1 MSEQPGILAE
11 IIEHKTRELVE
22 RKQRVPEETL
32 REWVQEA
39 SAPRGFE
46 SALRNAQQASRPG
59 VIAEIKRASPSRG
72 ILRENFN
79 PMQIA
84 AGYQMNGATCLSI
97 LTDSHYFKGSCAIL
111 ELCRKSCYLPILR
124 KDFIIDPY
132 QVYET
137 RAVNADCMLLI
148 VAALKD
154 GQMAELYAL
163 ARELHLD
170 VLLEV
175 HNTEEL
181 GRALELQPT
190 LLGIN
195 NRNLQTFDTTLDTT
209 LELLPRI
216 PNTCHV
222 VTESGIHTKEDIAR
236 MTGKG
241 VNSFLVGE
249 AFMVAEEPGT
259 RLNELFFQSS
269 QS

>member
-1 MSEQPGILAE
+1 
-11 IIEHKTRELVE
+11 
-22 RKQRVPEETL
+22 
-32 REWVQEA
+32 
-39 SAPRGFE
+39 
-46 SALRNAQQASRPG
+46 
-59 VIAEIKRASPSRG
+59 
-72 ILRENFN
+72 
-79 PMQIA
+79 
-84 AGYQMNGATCLSI
+84 
-97 LTDSHYFKGSCAIL
+97 
-111 ELCRKSCYLPILR
+111 
-124 KDFIIDPY
+124 
-132 QVYET
+132 
-137 RAVNADCMLLI
+137 
-148 VAALKD
+148 
-154 GQMAELYAL
+154 
-163 ARELHLD
+163 

>member
-1 MSEQPGILAE
+1 MSGQSEFLAE
-11 IIEHKTRELVE
+11 IIEHKKHELVE
-22 RKQRVPEETL
+22 RKQRVLLGTL
-32 REWVQEA
+32 QEWAQEA

-46 SALRNAQQASRPG
+46 SALRNAQQANRPG

-84 AGYQMNGATCLSI
+84 ASYQMNGAACLSV
-97 LTDSHYFKGSCAIL
+97 LTDSHFFKGSCAIL

-148 VAALKD
+148 VAALED
-154 GQMAELYAL
+154 RQMAELHAL
-163 ARELHLD
+163 ARELRLD

-175 HNTEEL
+175 HNAEEL
-181 GRALELQPT
+181 ERALELEPT
-190 LLGIN
+190 LLGVN
-195 NRNLQTFDTTLDTT
+195 NRNLRTFDTTLDTT
-209 LELLPRI
+209 LELLPQI
-216 PNTCHV
+216 PDTCHV
-222 VTESGIHTKEDIAR
+222 VTESGIHTKEDVVL

-269 QS
+269 